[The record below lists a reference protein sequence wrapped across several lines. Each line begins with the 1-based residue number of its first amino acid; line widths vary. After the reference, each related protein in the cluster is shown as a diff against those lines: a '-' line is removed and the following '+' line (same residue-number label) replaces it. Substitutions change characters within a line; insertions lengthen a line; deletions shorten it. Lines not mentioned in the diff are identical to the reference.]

1 MRRHVRAI
9 PVRRA
14 LERPGSGKVY
24 AAWGAALERPRG
36 ARHCWCGP
44 GELLCYARVCSLHV
58 WVWWTFRVGIVV
70 CVCVFI

>member
-24 AAWGAALERPRG
+24 AAWGAALERHEGRSALLL
-36 ARHCWCGP
+36 ARCGP
-44 GELLCYARVCSLHV
+44 GELLQL
-58 WVWWTFRVGIVV
+58 
-70 CVCVFI
+70 